1 MHLTKNKKYMLAFSC
16 SRDYLNITNEKNQGF
31 GVYCG
36 QGSGNEIN
44 VTGTSVFITF
54 HTENATQSRGFK
66 LHFKSYVAGKFR
78 DATVSFS
85 MAKQSKASLSVKF
98 N

>member
-1 MHLTKNKKYMLAFSC
+1 MLAFSC

-54 HTENATQSRGFK
+54 HTEHATQSRGFK
-66 LHFKSYVAGKFR
+66 LHFKSYVAGKLEMQQFH
-78 DATVSFS
+78 SLWL
-85 MAKQSKASLSVKF
+85 SKARHP
-98 N
+98 

>member
-1 MHLTKNKKYMLAFSC
+1 MKNKKFMLAFSC

-44 VTGTSVFITF
+44 VTGTSVLITF

-66 LHFKSYVAGKFR
+66 LHCSCIKFS

-85 MAKQSKASLSVKF
+85 MVKQSKASLSVKF